1 MLTAGPCTG
10 HNAPSRRRSWLAAH
24 DVGDQMAQ
32 EEISVEGKPEYIVA
46 LGRDDLD
53 ERLLHAKMT
62 YTSRTAPPLPRAR
75 PFIMG
80 KATLQPLFDRVLGN
94 NHLSKGRYEPGTVSA
109 LHTHNSDQ
117 YIIITGGAGK
127 VSTPKETHHLRPGM
141 VVWIPKGEA
150 HIHAADGA
158 EPLEFIFLA
167 ATGHSSEIVE

>member
-1 MLTAGPCTG
+1 
-10 HNAPSRRRSWLAAH
+10 
-24 DVGDQMAQ
+24 MAQ
-32 EEISVEGKPEYIVA
+32 EEITVEVEPEYIVA
-46 LGRDDLD
+46 LGRDDLE

-109 LHTHNSDQ
+109 LHTHDSDQ
-117 YIIITGGAGK
+117 YIIITGGAGS

-150 HIHAADGA
+150 HIHAAEGA
-158 EPLEFIFLA
+158 DALEFIFLA
-167 ATGHSSEIVE
+167 ATGHSSDIVE